1 MPYTPA
7 INKIENRLKIIL
19 GAAIFFLALLSYIS
33 YSTLSSFNKKNEWA
47 AHSTEVMYNIES
59 LGAEVLK
66 ATTLQRAFLLTQESE
81 YKKPFVDSKIDIA
94 TYINEIEKLTL
105 DNTSQQKKLVILKNQ
120 LDEWYELMG
129 YNFNINPDSTIN
141 SNNLITAVKK
151 VQSSILEIKST
162 LSLMQELENDLRTI
176 RNQEVSNALEK
187 NYLTISIFAL
197 LTLIIIILA
206 YLNFRKE
213 IEVRSNL
220 EMQLKQ
226 SVHQLSQSNQELE
239 QFAYVASH
247 DLQEPLRKVIS
258 FSDIILRK
266 YSDNLDEKAKGY
278 FGRMV
283 ASTTRMQL
291 LIQDLLN
298 FSRTTR
304 NVGDKSNVKVNQS
317 IKEVVEEL
325 SVRIKEVEANVK
337 INLINDPIVN
347 GNEVQLRQ
355 LFQNIISNALKY
367 KKQDVAPI
375 IKIKSKIV
383 DNNTMKNKLSVITHE
398 KYLRIAISD
407 NGIGFD
413 EQYLDKVF
421 TIFQRLHGRSE
432 YSGTGIGLALTKRV
446 VENHSG
452 YITAKS
458 NEGKGSTFIIYLPI
472 ENID

>member
-1 MPYTPA
+1 MPYKT
-7 INKIENRLKIIL
+7 INKIEYRLKIIL
-19 GAAIFFLALLSYIS
+19 GAAIFCLVLLAYIS
-33 YSTLSSFNKKNEWA
+33 YSTLHSFKLKNEWVS
-47 AHSTEVMYNIES
+47 HSTEVMYNIES
-59 LGAEVLK
+59 LGAEILK
-66 ATTLQRAFLLTQESE
+66 ATTLQRAFLLTNDND
-81 YKKPFVDSKIDIA
+81 YRKPFVDSKIDIA
-94 TYINEIEKLTL
+94 KYYNRIKELTE
-105 DNTSQQKKLVILKNQ
+105 DNDTQQKRLIKLQSQ
-120 LDEWYELMG
+120 LEVYYDLMG
-129 YNFNINPDSTIN
+129 YNAKLIPDSTTNIN
-141 SNNLITAVKK
+141 DLSGAIKK
-151 VQSSILEIKST
+151 VQVSIFEIKST
-162 LSLMQELENDLRTI
+162 LSLMQEMEESLKILRS
-176 RNQEVSNALEK
+176 NEVNNSLEK
-187 NYLTISIFAL
+187 NYLVISIFSL

-213 IEVRSNL
+213 IEVRSKL
-220 EMQLKQ
+220 ELQLKQ

-266 YSDNLDEKAKGY
+266 YADNLDEKAKGY

-304 NVGDKSNVKVNQS
+304 NVGDKTNIKINPT

-325 SVRIKEVEANVK
+325 SVGIKEINATVK
-337 INLINDPIVN
+337 LKLIDDPIIV
-347 GNEVQLRQ
+347 GNEVQIRQ
-355 LFQNIISNALKY
+355 LFQNIITNAIKY
-367 KKQDVAPI
+367 KKLDTAPI
-375 IKIKSKIV
+375 VKIKSKIV
-383 DNNTMKNKLSVITHE
+383 DNSVMKNKIAIITHE
-398 KYLRIAISD
+398 KYLRIAITD

-446 VENHSG
+446 VENHNG

-458 NEGKGSTFIIYLPI
+458 TEGKGSTFIVYLPI
-472 ENID
+472 ENIE